1 MDFSGKARLYAGG
14 GIEPFQ
20 PSGWRLDRTKDCGGT
35 QDPAMGALGAP
46 CGKLC
51 DASRRSFLGARGIE
65 EYALDE
71 ALAIVE
77 KWRSQSRKG
86 FLDLCVL
93 ALLERGGRSYG
104 LDMMES
110 LRASG
115 LEVSEGTLYPL
126 LARMTREGSLEASW
140 TAPETGH
147 PRKYYSLSARGAE
160 ALASMKA
167 EFDEEIAAYRRLGE
181 EKQR

>member
-1 MDFSGKARLYAGG
+1 V
-14 GIEPFQ
+14 
-20 PSGWRLDRTKDCGGT
+20 
-35 QDPAMGALGAP
+35 
-46 CGKLC
+46 
-51 DASRRSFLGARGIE
+51 E
-65 EYALDE
+65 EST
-71 ALAIVE
+71 AIID

-93 ALLERGGRSYG
+93 VLLERGGRSYG

-110 LRASG
+110 LTASG

-140 TAPETGH
+140 TTPETGH
-147 PRKYYSLSARGAE
+147 PRKYYSLSGRGAE

-167 EFDEEIAAYRRLGE
+167 EFEEEIAAYRRLGE
-181 EKQR
+181 EQKR